1 MAILLTR
8 YWKWGLTILM
18 GIGVLLFWGIGYPH
32 ALSYQEQYQLF
43 LWTTD
48 YFRERV
54 SVAGGLADWLGEFIT
69 QFYYYPWAGAV
80 LLAILYML
88 LQQLVAKLLPSS
100 FYLLSFVVPIL
111 LWWHVGNVSVLL
123 SYVVALVLVFGNERV
138 KVKIK

>member
-1 MAILLTR
+1 
-8 YWKWGLTILM
+8 M
-18 GIGVLLFWGIGYPH
+18 GIGVLLFWGLGYPH
-32 ALSYQEQYQLF
+32 ALSWEQYQLF

-69 QFYYYPWAGAV
+69 QFYYYLGKAV

-123 SYVVALVLVFGNERV
+123 SYAVALVLVVGLAGVGR
-138 KVKIK
+138 